1 LSAPPDRQVAD
12 FIRSTCRSVW
22 TLELLC
28 YLRNQSE
35 RAFSREE
42 LIAGLRASEVVV
54 SQGLQALG
62 ATGLVVSQADDLVR
76 YAPASEELDRLS
88 AAAEAMYVRNA
99 DAVRRMIVA
108 AANPGIS
115 AFANAFKFR
124 SE

>member
-1 LSAPPDRQVAD
+1 MSKLPDRQVAD

-28 YLRNQSE
+28 YLRKHRE
-35 RAFSREE
+35 RAHSREE
-42 LIAGLRASEVVV
+42 LIAGLRASELVV
-54 SQGLQALG
+54 SRGLQALSD
-62 ATGLVVSQADDLVR
+62 TGLVVSQADDLVR
-76 YAPASEELDRLS
+76 YSPAGENLDELS
-88 AAAEAMYVRNA
+88 TAAEAMYARNA

-108 AANPGIS
+108 EANPGIS

>member
-1 LSAPPDRQVAD
+1 LSKIPDRQVAD

-28 YLRNQSE
+28 YLRNHKE
-35 RAFSREE
+35 RAFSHDE

-54 SQGLQALG
+54 SQGLQALS
-62 ATGLVVSQADDLVR
+62 AAGLVVPQADNLVR
-76 YAPASEELDRLS
+76 YAPASEELDQLS
-88 AAAEAMYVRNA
+88 AAAEAMYARNA

-108 AANPGIS
+108 TANPGIS